1 MEEKKRLSN
10 QLIGSAGEYFVAGE
24 LARHGLVAALTVAGT
39 DSFDILAVNND
50 TGETFAIQV
59 KTTKDKD
66 STWLLSAKDEETK
79 ASHYVFVRLNG
90 EALPEYYVVRAR
102 EVAQTIREGHE
113 LWMST
118 PGRDGAP
125 RKETGLR
132 EFRIA
137 EHDGR
142 YYRRWDHFQGEGR

>member
-66 STWLLSAKDEETK
+66 SKMCIRD
-79 ASHYVFVRLNG
+79 
-90 EALPEYYVVRAR
+90 RADL
-102 EVAQTIREGHE
+102 VLKPNQYNSF
-113 LWMST
+113 ST
-118 PGRDGAP
+118 GC
-125 RKETGLR
+125 KE
-132 EFRIA
+132 
-137 EHDGR
+137 
-142 YYRRWDHFQGEGR
+142 